1 MMNHSIRLYIV
12 YWAGIVLLVISALW
26 FTIDCSSNQTCTII
40 TAAHEGVVLFANN
53 EDWRS
58 PDPLIGFY
66 PASPE
71 RYGSLHVGFR
81 HSDDSIEFGGAM
93 NDQGF
98 AWDINSLP
106 RSILK
111 PHPERPYSHETDNYL
126 STITKKAA
134 TVEDAIRIA
143 HDFDFGDSMSLQ
155 IHIADATGDA
165 VVISAGPDGEIVFT
179 RKAAGNGYLVSTNF
193 NLANPENG
201 TKSWRYD
208 TAVSMLEKLISVQ
221 NLSPEYVG
229 EILAAVHLETL
240 TSYTLYSNIFDLR
253 NGKIYLYYLSQY
265 DELVKLDLIEEISR
279 GQRVVEMGDLFASDT
294 VDAGQASYRWFEL
307 RFKLV
312 IIAVIAAILV
322 LIAGVAVFVVKKFRS
337 PRRVRE

>member
-1 MMNHSIRLYIV
+1 
-12 YWAGIVLLVISALW
+12 
-26 FTIDCSSNQTCTII
+26 
-40 TAAHEGVVLFANN
+40 
-53 EDWRS
+53 
-58 PDPLIGFY
+58 
-66 PASPE
+66 
-71 RYGSLHVGFR
+71 
-81 HSDDSIEFGGAM
+81 
-93 NDQGF
+93 
-98 AWDINSLP
+98 
-106 RSILK
+106 LK
-111 PHPERPYSHETDNYL
+111 PHPERPYSHKTDNYL

-165 VVISAGPDGEIVFT
+165 VVISAGPDGEIAFT
-179 RKAAGNGYLVSTNF
+179 RKATGNGYLVSTNF

-201 TKSWRYD
+201 TKGWRYD
-208 TAVSMLEKLISVQ
+208 TAVSMLEKLISMQ

-265 DELVKLDLIEEISR
+265 DELVKLDLTEEISK
-279 GQRVVEMGDLFASDT
+279 GQCVVEMRDLFASDT

-307 RFKLV
+307 RFKLA
-312 IIAVIAAILV
+312 IIAVIAAILL
-322 LIAGVAVFVVKKFRS
+322 LIAGVALFVVKKFRC
-337 PRRVRE
+337 PQRVRE